1 MGDGTGGGWLLHF
14 WSGGPIPGW
23 GQHLPSVRPCRLV
36 VAVTR
41 LSSFSH
47 PHAGPRFPPLVPS
60 SVVICALL
68 RGWLDCAASD
78 TLLEPLQNIY
88 VYMHSCV
95 LVGAALSVPVQSS
108 QPKGED
114 EGIKNWARPP

>member
-1 MGDGTGGGWLLHF
+1 MGAGTGGGRLLHF

-36 VAVTR
+36 VAVARCLPSLTPTQAPDSLLLSPLR
-41 LSSFSH
+41 LLS
-47 PHAGPRFPPLVPS
+47 
-60 SVVICALL
+60 ALL

-78 TLLEPLQNIY
+78 ALLEPLQNIY
-88 VYMHSCV
+88 AYMHSCV